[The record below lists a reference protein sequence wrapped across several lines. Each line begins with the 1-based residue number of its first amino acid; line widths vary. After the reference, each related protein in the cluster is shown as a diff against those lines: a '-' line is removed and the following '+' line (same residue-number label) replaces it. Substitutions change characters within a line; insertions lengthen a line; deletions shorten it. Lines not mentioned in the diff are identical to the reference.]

1 MADLFA
7 SGAIADIVI
16 ALMVVEA
23 MALIAYARAT
33 GRGIAPVQVLTNFA
47 AGICLFMA
55 VRFALTGAPWQW
67 IGGSLA
73 ISLVAHLADLK
84 SRWRV

>member
-16 ALMVVEA
+16 ARMVIEA
-23 MALIAYARAT
+23 LALIAYTRAT
-33 GRGIAPVQVLTNFA
+33 GRGIATLQVLTNLA

-55 VRFALTGAPWQW
+55 VRFALTGAPWPW

-73 ISLVAHLADLK
+73 LSLVAHLADLK
-84 SRWRV
+84 SRWRA